1 MSACKI
7 CLDINW
13 ELEVGKY
20 KWTLHV
26 APEMTVEYHLHFESS
41 MLKESVSSGCVICRI
56 IMRGLQ
62 IMIKSVLKLDV
73 PELYEGELV
82 FHRTFP
88 LELQLDHP
96 KIGTPIRFQYYTLA
110 KGQPRYWP
118 IIDTA
123 CDVPSDI
130 SSRSCVATICD
141 SKHRACS
148 TARLSA
154 SFIPSRILDLNAPVF
169 PSIVLMDTRD
179 QTFDQTTAKLK
190 YGTLSHCWGLVHVIT
205 TRKETLMS
213 HKERI
218 EWSNLPKTFQDAI
231 EIFREL
237 RVRYIWID
245 SLCIVQ
251 NDTDDWEKE
260 AVLMADIYTNS
271 YLNIAATAAKDSTAG
286 CFNDREIKYFFGG
299 VSISSFQI
307 PHDGHDI
314 SKVFVRPSFE
324 PIHRRFTTSGKRR
337 YNHPAA
343 SDHDAL
349 PLLTRAWVYQERM
362 LASRTLHFH
371 PSEMILECRS
381 GLFCECAGL
390 EKIYPLL
397 DYNINQ
403 DIFSI
408 SESAVLDR
416 WLNIVGEYCKLALT
430 KHDDRAIA
438 ILGVAN
444 IFQRR
449 LGSKYLADIARALL
463 WDASLQSGRIVYRF
477 DRPTAPSWSWISLIM
492 FPVGTAAF
500 YGRPTFTSFQV
511 HEYFRYEGTEMSGV
525 TNDSR
530 TALKLG
536 SIRVRAT
543 YISATLIHSHRN
555 RGPGRSGL
563 FETSLLVE
571 EMLDDFVLIMW
582 SSMDLDVSE
591 DQEWCVENFS
601 TVECLFVG
609 TMSVVDADS
618 VDESETPVVCA
629 LVCKQPDSKCD
640 GYQRVGLSN
649 L

>member
-1 MSACKI
+1 
-7 CLDINW
+7 
-13 ELEVGKY
+13 
-20 KWTLHV
+20 
-26 APEMTVEYHLHFESS
+26 
-41 MLKESVSSGCVICRI
+41 
-56 IMRGLQ
+56 
-62 IMIKSVLKLDV
+62 
-73 PELYEGELV
+73 
-82 FHRTFP
+82 
-88 LELQLDHP
+88 
-96 KIGTPIRFQYYTLA
+96 
-110 KGQPRYWP
+110 
-118 IIDTA
+118 
-123 CDVPSDI
+123 
-130 SSRSCVATICD
+130 
-141 SKHRACS
+141 
-148 TARLSA
+148 
-154 SFIPSRILDLNAPVF
+154 
-169 PSIVLMDTRD
+169 
-179 QTFDQTTAKLK
+179 
-190 YGTLSHCWGLVHVIT
+190 
-205 TRKETLMS
+205 MS

-231 EIFREL
+231 EIFRAL
-237 RVRYIWID
+237 GVRYMWID

-251 NDTDDWEKE
+251 NDSNDWEKE

-307 PHDGHDI
+307 PHDGHDV
-314 SKVFVRPSFE
+314 SKIFVRPSFE

-337 YNHPAA
+337 YSHPAA
-343 SDHDAL
+343 SDNDAL

-371 PSEMILECRS
+371 PSEMILECKS

-397 DYNINQ
+397 DSNINQ

-408 SESAVLDR
+408 SERAVLDR
-416 WLNIVGEYCKLALT
+416 WLNIVGEYCTLALT

-438 ILGVAN
+438 ILGVAK

-449 LGSKYLADIARALL
+449 LKSKYLAGLWETDIARALL
-463 WDASLQSGRIVYRF
+463 WDASLQ
-477 DRPTAPSWSWISLIM
+477 
-492 FPVGTAAF
+492 
-500 YGRPTFTSFQV
+500 
-511 HEYFRYEGTEMSGV
+511 YEGTEMPGV

-530 TALKLG
+530 TALRLG
-536 SIRVRAT
+536 SIRVRAA

-629 LVCKQPDSKCD
+629 LVCKRPDLKCD

-649 L
+649 LSRHCYLSEKNSGFDLK

>member
-1 MSACKI
+1 
-7 CLDINW
+7 
-13 ELEVGKY
+13 
-20 KWTLHV
+20 
-26 APEMTVEYHLHFESS
+26 
-41 MLKESVSSGCVICRI
+41 
-56 IMRGLQ
+56 
-62 IMIKSVLKLDV
+62 
-73 PELYEGELV
+73 
-82 FHRTFP
+82 
-88 LELQLDHP
+88 
-96 KIGTPIRFQYYTLA
+96 
-110 KGQPRYWP
+110 
-118 IIDTA
+118 
-123 CDVPSDI
+123 
-130 SSRSCVATICD
+130 
-141 SKHRACS
+141 
-148 TARLSA
+148 
-154 SFIPSRILDLNAPVF
+154 
-169 PSIVLMDTRD
+169 
-179 QTFDQTTAKLK
+179 
-190 YGTLSHCWGLVHVIT
+190 
-205 TRKETLMS
+205 MS
-213 HKERI
+213 HKEGI

-231 EIFREL
+231 EIFRESRTL
-237 RVRYIWID
+237 HCAND
-245 SLCIVQ
+245 S
-251 NDTDDWEKE
+251 DDWEKE

-271 YLNIAATAAKDSTAG
+271 YLNIAATAAKYSTAG

-307 PHDGHDI
+307 PHDGNDI
-314 SKVFVRPSFE
+314 SKVFIRPSFE

-343 SDHDAL
+343 SDNDAL

-381 GLFCECAGL
+381 GLFCECA
-390 EKIYPLL
+390 
-397 DYNINQ
+397 DSNINQ

-477 DRPTAPSWSWISLIM
+477 DRPTALSWSWISLIM

-511 HEYFRYEGTEMSGV
+511 HECFRFEGTDMSGV

-571 EMLDDFVLIMW
+571 EMLDEFVLIMW

-640 GYQRVGLSN
+640 GYQWVGLSN
-649 L
+649 LYRNCYRLEKSGVFDLK